1 MPSSHKMYDREW
13 SVHQIRNNNH
23 RYRQRHPRQ
32 LRLPQVA
39 AEHHADEA
47 DQEAHQ
53 LWNELINKVLL
64 TIKKHKLTSLDMNEV
79 FNYTCN
85 AYSSWLIHYSYK
97 KKSVVSKRPSGEKK
111 VLLALAVDM
120 C

>member
-1 MPSSHKMYDREW
+1 MANKIVELNTWDMSVSHADAKPQPMEIPVTFITCIEMKYYSSRQHARIDGAFKSQKCTTGSRAIKSETITD
-13 SVHQIRNNNH
+13 

-39 AEHHADEA
+39 AEDHADEA

-64 TIKKHKLTSLDMNEV
+64 TIK
-79 FNYTCN
+79 
-85 AYSSWLIHYSYK
+85 A
-97 KKSVVSKRPSGEKK
+97 
-111 VLLALAVDM
+111 
-120 C
+120 